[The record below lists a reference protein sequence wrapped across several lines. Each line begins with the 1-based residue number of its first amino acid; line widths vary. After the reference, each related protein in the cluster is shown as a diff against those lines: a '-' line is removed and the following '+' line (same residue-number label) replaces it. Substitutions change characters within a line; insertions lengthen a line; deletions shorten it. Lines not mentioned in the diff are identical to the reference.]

1 MGAGS
6 GRRAALRN
14 KKGSLLSFFF
24 PHLFFSS
31 HACSSAFFIF
41 SSIFG
46 PNSLQIV
53 WACFLKVFFLG
64 ICFFSFRFYKTFFFP
79 CVYGKKKLV
88 SSQVV
93 EALCRGGGVGGA
105 GKVSFVPNKLFYY

>member
-53 WACFLKVFFLG
+53 WACFLKVFFWG
-64 ICFFSFRFYKTFFFP
+64 FVFSLFGFTRLFFFFP

-93 EALCRGGGVGGA
+93 EALCGGG
-105 GKVSFVPNKLFYY
+105 